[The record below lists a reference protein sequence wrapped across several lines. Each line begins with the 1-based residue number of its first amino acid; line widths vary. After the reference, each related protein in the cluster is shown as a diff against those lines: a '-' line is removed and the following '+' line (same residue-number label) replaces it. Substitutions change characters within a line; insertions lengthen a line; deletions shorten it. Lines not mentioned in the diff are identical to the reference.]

1 MDVNYDL
8 EKLEKKTASLIFQ
21 DGIFDMSLGLVL
33 IAFGIATL
41 LYPILGDPWDS
52 LFGFLLYLVIAIP
65 LFMVQIFV
73 TRPRLGEVKL
83 STKRKKKNMTIMVFG
98 LVVLLSNIVVFILI
112 FVDVIQFSGHA
123 YFMAAI
129 FGLIPLILFT
139 LMAYFMDFKRLYLV
153 GSLFSL
159 GFFLKEIFTINNLIL
174 LGNIIFIGLGAV
186 IVTIGIVY
194 LIRFLKKYPKVTVK
208 DYEYEEIRSQ
218 Q

>member
-1 MDVNYDL
+1 
-8 EKLEKKTASLIFQ
+8 
-21 DGIFDMSLGLVL
+21 
-33 IAFGIATL
+33 
-41 LYPILGDPWDS
+41 
-52 LFGFLLYLVIAIP
+52 
-65 LFMVQIFV
+65 MVQIFV

-83 STKRKKKNMTIMVFG
+83 SANRKKKNMTIIAFG

-112 FVDVIQFSGHA
+112 FTEVIQFSGNA

-139 LMAYFMDFKRLYLV
+139 MMAYFMDYKRLYIV

-159 GFFLKEIFTINNLIL
+159 GFFLKEILSIQNLVL
-174 LGNIIFIGLGAV
+174 LGNIIFIGLGVA
-186 IVTIGIVY
+186 IVTIGVVY

-208 DYEYEEIRSQ
+208 DYEFEEIQSQ

>member
-41 LYPILGDPWDS
+41 LYDKLGDPWDS

-73 TRPRLGEVKL
+73 TRRRLGEVKF
-83 STKRKKKNMTIMVFG
+83 STKRKKKNMTIIAFATV
-98 LVVLLSNIVVFILI
+98 LLLSNIVVFILI
-112 FVDVIQFSGHA
+112 FADVIQFSGHA

-139 LMAYFMDFKRLYLV
+139 LMAYFLDYKRLYIV

-159 GFFLKEIFTINNLIL
+159 GFFLKEIFTIQNLIL
-174 LGNIIFIGLGAV
+174 LGNIIFIGLGVV
-186 IVTIGIVY
+186 IVTIGVVY
-194 LIRFLKKYPKVTVK
+194 LIRFLKKYPKVMVK

>member
-33 IAFGIATL
+33 IAFGIASL
-41 LYPILGDPWDS
+41 LNDKLGDPWDS

-83 STKRKKKNMTIMVFG
+83 SANRKKKNMTIIAFG

-112 FVDVIQFSGHA
+112 FTEVIQFSGNA

-139 LMAYFMDFKRLYLV
+139 MMAYFMDYKRLYIV

-159 GFFLKEIFTINNLIL
+159 GFFLKEILSIQNLVL
-174 LGNIIFIGLGAV
+174 LGNIIFIGLGVA
-186 IVTIGIVY
+186 IVTIGVVY

-208 DYEYEEIRSQ
+208 DYEFEEIQSQ